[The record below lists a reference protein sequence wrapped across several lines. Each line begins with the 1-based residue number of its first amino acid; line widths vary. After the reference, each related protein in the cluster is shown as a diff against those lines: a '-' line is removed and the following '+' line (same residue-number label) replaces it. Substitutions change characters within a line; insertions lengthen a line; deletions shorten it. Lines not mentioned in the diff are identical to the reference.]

1 MYKLFLPLVIEFVFF
16 RHFII
21 CKCFSKNFATLLTRS
36 EVNTKPANRGFD
48 RRWEIQKRF
57 VHFLTEYNTEF
68 RGKFPELL
76 EIATTTSQ
84 TVIYRLTNINIIC
97 VLNTAQ
103 LLSSSLRWYSSNR
116 SNTSGRTSFDFQTRE
131 ELKIHDK
138 AKYSLTNFE
147 IGGSSI

>member
-1 MYKLFLPLVIEFVFF
+1 M
-16 RHFII
+16 
-21 CKCFSKNFATLLTRS
+21 TRS
-36 EVNTKPANRGFD
+36 EVNTKPANRGFGH
-48 RRWEIQKRF
+48 RGEIQKRF

-68 RGKFPELL
+68 RGKLPELL

-84 TVIYRLTNINIIC
+84 TVMYRLTNINIIC

-138 AKYSLTNFE
+138 AKYFVTNFE
-147 IGGSSI
+147 IGGSSN